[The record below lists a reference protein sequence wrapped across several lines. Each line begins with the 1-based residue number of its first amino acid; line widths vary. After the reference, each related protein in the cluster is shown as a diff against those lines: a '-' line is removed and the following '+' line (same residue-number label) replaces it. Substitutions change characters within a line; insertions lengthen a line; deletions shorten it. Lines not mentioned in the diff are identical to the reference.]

1 MAKMVIGLNAG
12 VFQKIDM
19 SQFVA
24 AQPDDVLRTN
34 LTLPQK
40 SVDKLP
46 KGDFFFTDGAPA
58 K

>member
-1 MAKMVIGLNAG
+1 MVIGLNAG
-12 VFQKIDM
+12 IFQKIDM

-40 SVDKLP
+40 SVAKLP
-46 KGDFFFTDGAPA
+46 KDDFFFSDGTAG
-58 K
+58 

>member
-1 MAKMVIGLNAG
+1 M
-12 VFQKIDM
+12 FQKIDM
-19 SQFVA
+19 SQFIA

-46 KGDFFFTDGAPA
+46 KGDFFFTDGSAA
-58 K
+58 KQATWSSPP